1 MKLNTKLSLFALSLL
16 LLAPTKQTFALDNNR
31 IGWQDSET
39 DTAVAMAQRVNTHR
53 QEIGLPAYAVN
64 DALTRAAQQVADH
77 MAATEFT
84 SHYDGNGANP
94 SQRALQ
100 AGYEDHVTEIIYGG
114 FGGSDAAWQ
123 WWSENDLH
131 YGLIINEDYHEFGVG
146 MAVGH
151 DSGRAYWAIMFGTG
165 LPVKE
170 AVSTFTPSVPPAET
184 KLTGTTATAV
194 PPPVPTASEAPT
206 LLPDATNSTVALTML
221 EENPNNETNGVS
233 DEPNNLTPPPEPAYS
248 QDEEDST
255 WLIIAAALTIIVGA
269 VFFYF
274 PRARSTRSS

>member
-1 MKLNTKLSLFALSLL
+1 MKLNTRLSLFALSLL
-16 LLAPTKQTFALDNNR
+16 LLAPTKQTFALDNIR

-64 DALTRAAQQVADH
+64 EALTRAAQEVADH

-131 YGLIINEDYHEFGVG
+131 YGLIISEDYHEFGVG
-146 MAVGH
+146 MAVGQE
-151 DSGRAYWAIMFGTG
+151 SGRAYWAIMFGTG

-170 AVSTFTPSVPPAET
+170 SVSTVTPSVPPTET

-194 PPPVPTASEAPT
+194 PSPVPTASEAPT
-206 LLPDATNSTVALTML
+206 LLPDANNSTVALTML
-221 EENPNNETNGVS
+221 EEEPNTETNGMS
-233 DEPNNLTPPPEPAYS
+233 DEANTLTPSPQPART

-255 WLIIAAALTIIVGA
+255 WLIIAAALTIIAGV

-274 PRARSTRSS
+274 PRARSARSS